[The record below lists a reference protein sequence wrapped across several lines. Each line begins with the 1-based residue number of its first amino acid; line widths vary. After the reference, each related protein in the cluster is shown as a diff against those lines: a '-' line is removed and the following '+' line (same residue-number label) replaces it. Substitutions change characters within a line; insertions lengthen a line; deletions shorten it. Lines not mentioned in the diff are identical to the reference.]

1 MLEPAPATFRAAS
14 VSMLEPVPG
23 MFRASFVVVVVASCP
38 LIYSQMIVL
47 SVKEDG
53 CFVSEGRR
61 ELETLIHGASM
72 LLRCGSKVANFVK

>member
-1 MLEPAPATFRAAS
+1 M
-14 VSMLEPVPG
+14 
-23 MFRASFVVVVVASCP
+23 VVVVASCP